1 MPVTPLSVSL
11 GLCALSDG
19 MASAEASATKCHVC
33 GSDEIDYDP
42 ARGDAACVNCGAVVQ
57 QSLIVNDVAFQEDA
71 RGRSNLVGQ
80 HVRADGQGNFSA
92 LAGHSRQATENT
104 MSNARSRIL
113 PLASQL
119 RLSSRFS
126 DQALRL
132 FRLAVERNF
141 HKGRRVTNLCCA
153 CLYAV
158 CRLGRTPHMLIDFAD
173 VSQTNLY
180 VLGNTY
186 LKLIRLLNIQ
196 LPVIDPSL
204 YMHRFAAKLE
214 YGDKANDV
222 AMTALRITARM
233 QRDWMTHGRR
243 PAGLCGAALITASM
257 MHNFYR
263 SQTEVARV
271 VRIGNVVLRNRLRE
285 LDKTATAT
293 LTAVQIDSGGGDD
306 GKSTSLNEEALA
318 GAACDPP
325 AFAFALARLQKQKA
339 AIEKDVTLSDT
350 VGPCIESSVVGI
362 DSTVSINGS
371 VKPSAGH
378 ASHQDTI
385 ASNEEPGR
393 KINKGLEETEKAKK
407 AVESEQVDQ
416 MMRQALASDEMQA
429 LDQESCIDQ
438 NLTEQGAS
446 AAIATS
452 HEENLGKES
461 GNTQLEQN
469 EKSSEDEWIP
479 GQEEVELSDLDEEDT
494 AKYISTE
501 EEFKAKEIVWT
512 ETNKD
517 YIQKQA
523 RLEQMKR
530 ERPEDYKRLKTG
542 RGQKKRRTTEIA
554 GSEKTGIQRNRG
566 KEGVSDDDSDAA
578 PKSKPSKKL
587 NYAVLQSLE
596 EVADKVETE
605 GSDEDLGLT

>member
-1 MPVTPLSVSL
+1 
-11 GLCALSDG
+11 
-19 MASAEASATKCHVC
+19 MASAAASAPKCHLC

-57 QSLIVNDVAFQEDA
+57 QSLIVNEVAFQEDA
-71 RGRSNLVGQ
+71 RGRSNLIGQ
-80 HVRADGQGNFSA
+80 HIRADGQGSFSA

-104 MSNARSRIL
+104 MSNARFRIL

-119 RLSSRFS
+119 RLSSRYS
-126 DQALRL
+126 DQALQL

-141 HKGRRVTNLCCA
+141 HKGRRVIILCCA

-158 CRLGRTPHMLIDFAD
+158 CRRGRTPHMLIDFAD

-214 YGDKANDV
+214 YGEKTNDV

-263 SQTEVARV
+263 SQGEVARV

-285 LDKTATAT
+285 LDRTATAT
-293 LTAVQIDSGGGDD
+293 LTAAQIDAGGGDD
-306 GKSTSLNEEALA
+306 GKQSSLCRETLT
-318 GAACDPP
+318 GDACDPP
-325 AFAFALARLQKQKA
+325 AFTRAVERAQKQKHA
-339 AIEKDVTLSDT
+339 LDQGADADPAIVSDPVQQAPESYTGKLSTDNPKLCRSAPSPHT
-350 VGPCIESSVVGI
+350 VGESSKEVG
-362 DSTVSINGS
+362 
-371 VKPSAGH
+371 K
-378 ASHQDTI
+378 
-385 ASNEEPGR
+385 E
-393 KINKGLEETEKAKK
+393 KNKKRVETDNAKK
-407 AVESEQVDQ
+407 AVENEHVDE
-416 MMRQALASDEMQA
+416 MMRQALASHEMQA
-429 LDQESCIDQ
+429 LDIESRIDQ
-438 NLTEQGAS
+438 KISEDVS
-446 AAIATS
+446 AAATRKDYEDDLGEPS
-452 HEENLGKES
+452 DEARSKKDQVGSGEE
-461 GNTQLEQN
+461 
-469 EKSSEDEWIP
+469 WVP
-479 GQEEVELSDLDEEDT
+479 GAEEVELSDLDDEDT

-512 ETNKD
+512 ETNRD
-517 YIQKQA
+517 YLEKQA

-530 ERPEDYKRLKTG
+530 ERPDDYKRLRAG
-542 RGQKKRRTTEIA
+542 RGQKKHRTSGNA
-554 GSEKTGIQRNRG
+554 GSVKTVKGRDDG
-566 KEGVSDDDSDAA
+566 EGDDTDDKADTL
-578 PKSKPSKKL
+578 PTSKPSKKL

-596 EVADKVETE
+596 QDSETVATE
-605 GSDEDLGLT
+605 GLEEDLGFVN

>member
-1 MPVTPLSVSL
+1 M
-11 GLCALSDG
+11 
-19 MASAEASATKCHVC
+19 SAAPSTTKCHVC

-42 ARGDAACVNCGAVVQ
+42 ARGDAACVDCGAVVQ
-57 QSLIVNDVAFQEDA
+57 QSLIVNEVAFQEDA

-104 MSNARSRIL
+104 MSNARFRIL

-119 RLSSRFS
+119 RLSSRFT

-153 CLYAV
+153 CLYTV

-186 LKLIRLLNIQ
+186 LKLTRLLNIQ

-214 YGDKANDV
+214 YGEKANDV

-263 SQTEVARV
+263 SQREVARV

-285 LDKTATAT
+285 LDRTATAT
-293 LTAVQIDSGGGDD
+293 LTAVQIDAGGGDD
-306 GKSTSLNEEALA
+306 GKSTSLRAETLV
-318 GAACDPP
+318 GDACDPP
-325 AFAFALARLQKQKA
+325 AFERSFLQSQKQTPPVEQGA
-339 AIEKDVTLSDT
+339 AANRDLSPHTELNATADGTSADVEISRA
-350 VGPCIESSVVGI
+350 SVNNT
-362 DSTVSINGS
+362 SLQNT
-371 VKPSAGH
+371 
-378 ASHQDTI
+378 T
-385 ASNEEPGR
+385 ASNGESER
-393 KINKGLEETEKAKK
+393 EVNKKLAETERAKK
-407 AVESEQVDQ
+407 AVESEQVDE

-429 LDQESCIDQ
+429 LDKESQIDHR
-438 NLTEQGAS
+438 LTEQGAS
-446 AAIATS
+446 VAAQTNR
-452 HEENLGKES
+452 EEDLQS
-461 GNTQLEQN
+461 GSGDVHTEQT
-469 EKSSEDEWIP
+469 EKDSDDEWVP

-517 YIQKQA
+517 YIEKQQ

-530 ERPEDYKRLKTG
+530 ERPEDYKRLKSG
-542 RGQKKRRTTEIA
+542 RGQKKRRASEIA
-554 GSEKTGIQRNRG
+554 GSEKQRR
-566 KEGVSDDDSDAA
+566 KDEAA
-578 PKSKPSKKL
+578 GSGDEEDLVPKAKPSKKL

-596 EVADKVETE
+596 EETE
-605 GSDEDLGLT
+605 TIETERNENEEDL

>member
-1 MPVTPLSVSL
+1 MRPHL
-11 GLCALSDG
+11 A
-19 MASAEASATKCHVC
+19 ASRLFCDAIMSAAASTTKCHVC

-42 ARGDAACVNCGAVVQ
+42 ARGDAACVDCGTVVQ
-57 QSLIVNDVAFQEDA
+57 QSLIVNEVAFQEDA

-104 MSNARSRIL
+104 MSNARFRIL

-119 RLSSRFS
+119 RLSSRFT

-153 CLYAV
+153 CLYTV

-186 LKLIRLLNIQ
+186 LKLTRLLNIQ

-214 YGDKANDV
+214 YGEKANDV

-263 SQTEVARV
+263 SQREVARV

-285 LDKTATAT
+285 LDRTATAT
-293 LTAVQIDSGGGDD
+293 LTAMQIDAGGGDD
-306 GKSTSLNEEALA
+306 GKCTSLRAETLA
-318 GAACDPP
+318 GDACDPP
-325 AFAFALARLQKQKA
+325 AFERAFLQSQKQTP
-339 AIEKDVTLSDT
+339 AIEQGETAHRNVSPDTEINATVNGTSADVEIARASVNDT
-350 VGPCIESSVVGI
+350 SLQN
-362 DSTVSINGS
+362 TN
-371 VKPSAGH
+371 
-378 ASHQDTI
+378 
-385 ASNEEPGR
+385 ASNDESARGM
-393 KINKGLEETEKAKK
+393 NKKLAETERAKK
-407 AVESEQVDQ
+407 AVESEQVEE

-429 LDQESCIDQ
+429 LDIESQIDHR
-438 NLTEQGAS
+438 LTEQGAS
-446 AAIATS
+446 LAAQTN
-452 HEENLGKES
+452 HDEDPQS
-461 GNTQLEQN
+461 GSGDVHAERT
-469 EKSSEDEWIP
+469 EKDSEDGWVP

-501 EEFKAKEIVWT
+501 DEFKAKEIVWT

-517 YIQKQA
+517 YIEKQQ

-530 ERPEDYKRLKTG
+530 ERPEDYKRLKSG
-542 RGQKKRRTTEIA
+542 RGQKKRRTSEIA
-554 GSEKTGIQRNRG
+554 GSGKQRSKDG
-566 KEGVSDDDSDAA
+566 AVGSGDEEDLV
-578 PKSKPSKKL
+578 PKAKPSKKL

-596 EVADKVETE
+596 EETE
-605 GSDEDLGLT
+605 NIETGGIENEEDL